1 MTAKA
6 KNYSGI
12 AVCQICSTVGFCCS
26 SFTLQNI
33 QIYLSLLFMFF
44 PVCPI
49 CGWYGREL
57 YFTQSTVW
65 GAELDLNYCSQ
76 DKKNHGR
83 DKMERNSFRVWL
95 GIYSLAPYLKRGSGV
110 VVHTCYPIT
119 QKSKARWS
127 FYSWDKSNQ
136 ATHLE
141 NILVYSQIHAV

>member
-12 AVCQICSTVGFCCS
+12 AVCQICSTVDFCCS
-26 SFTLQNI
+26 SLTLQNT

-49 CGWYGREL
+49 CGWYVKEL

-76 DKKNHGR
+76 DIKNHGR
-83 DKMERNSFRVWL
+83 DKMEKNSFTVWL
-95 GIYSLAPYLKRGSGV
+95 GIYSLAPALKGGRSGV
-110 VVHTCYPIT
+110 VVHTCYPTT
-119 QKSKARWS
+119 QKSKARGS
-127 FYSWDKSNQ
+127 FYS
-136 ATHLE
+136 
-141 NILVYSQIHAV
+141 

>member
-26 SFTLQNI
+26 SLTLQNT

-49 CGWYGREL
+49 CGWYVREL

-83 DKMERNSFRVWL
+83 DKTERNRFRVWL
-95 GIYSLAPYLKRGSGV
+95 GIYSLAPYLKRGGLVWWYTPAIPPLRSPRQDDLS
-110 VVHTCYPIT
+110 T
-119 QKSKARWS
+119 
-127 FYSWDKSNQ
+127 
-136 ATHLE
+136 LE
-141 NILVYSQIHAV
+141 INLTKLHIWKTV